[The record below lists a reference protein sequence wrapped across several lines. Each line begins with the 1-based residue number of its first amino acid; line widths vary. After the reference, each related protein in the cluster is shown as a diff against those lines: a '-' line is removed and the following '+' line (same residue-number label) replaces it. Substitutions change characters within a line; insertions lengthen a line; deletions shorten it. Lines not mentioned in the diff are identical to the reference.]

1 MVLKRIPITD
11 GGHEDDGGLDLKS
24 LRLALGLKK
33 QKQSESPLLRLYPV
47 TSDKDHGVI
56 VKVQP
61 HKKPANRQ
69 LHVPCDLVLSID
81 VSGSMH
87 AAAPMPSQPGEDST
101 PMENSGLSVLD
112 LVKHAARTIMET
124 LDSEDRLGIVTF
136 SSYAKV
142 GHPYAHILNS
152 KKGRV

>member
-11 GGHEDDGGLDLKS
+11 GAHEDEGGLNLNA

-33 QKQSESPLLRLYPV
+33 QKQSESPFIRLYPV
-47 TSDKDHGVI
+47 ASENDRGVI
-56 VKVQP
+56 VKIQP
-61 HKKPANRQ
+61 HKKPANRK

-81 VSGSMH
+81 VSGSMQI
-87 AAAPMPSQPGEDST
+87 AAPMPSQPGEDAA
-101 PMENSGLSVLD
+101 PMEDAGLSVLD

-136 SSYAKV
+136 SSNAKV
-142 GHPYAHILNS
+142 CHP
-152 KKGRV
+152 